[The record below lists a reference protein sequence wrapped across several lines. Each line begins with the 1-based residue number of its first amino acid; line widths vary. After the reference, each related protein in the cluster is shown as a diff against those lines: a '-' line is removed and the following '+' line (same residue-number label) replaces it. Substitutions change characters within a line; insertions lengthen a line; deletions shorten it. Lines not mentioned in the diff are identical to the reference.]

1 MLKWFVKTVPGF
13 RTGESWKMVI
23 ALLGYI
29 LGLIFVLAT
38 PVAGTMNDKIL
49 DIVYYISLFGIPFI
63 LITNFGS
70 IRNKLPLFKEDKFL
84 YTVIG
89 GCLSL
94 IVTFALALVVNGAT
108 NNFHS
113 EQYKLHAHIADEQL
127 QTNKNTQANSEP
139 DKIAAEKTLADARAI
154 EEAPTKVL
162 GSTEDEIKKIFIDYM
177 IDEENMNTNAVKFDN
192 QNLTIVVDFDSKGKA
207 EGVSFLSNNFTKFNV
222 LGDGKDSYVNKHY
235 DELLELAT
243 GGKSVTVVKNPS
255 SKYPTEIYIGNVH
268 E

>member
-1 MLKWFVKTVPGF
+1 MLKWFIKTVPGF
-13 RTGESWKMVI
+13 RTGKSWKMLI

-29 LGLIFVLAT
+29 LGLIFVLVT
-38 PVAGTMNDKIL
+38 PVASTIMDKIL
-49 DIVYYISLFGIPFI
+49 DLAYYISLLGIPFL

-94 IVTFALALVVNGAT
+94 IVTFALALIVNGAT

-113 EQYKLHAHIADEQL
+113 EQYKLHARIADEQL

-139 DKIAAEKTLADARAI
+139 DQIAAEKALVDARVI

-162 GSTEDEIKKIFIDYM
+162 GSTEDTIKKIFIDHM

-192 QNLTIVVDFDSKGKA
+192 HNLTIVVDFDSNGKA
-207 EGVSFLSNNFTKFNV
+207 EGVSFLSNNFTEFDV
-222 LGDGKDSYVNKHY
+222 GGDGKDSYVNKHY

-243 GGKSVTVVKNPS
+243 GGKSVKVSKNSS
-255 SKYPTEIYIGNVH
+255 SKYPIEIYIGHVH